1 MATRKKAAVKKRT
14 TRRTKPVEVNY
25 HHRVFIGDGLQ
36 AAAMDVNG
44 NSSFI
49 SGNLTITTGS
59 ETLYMTFNGFDE
71 AERKSSVANLEALID
86 GLTGMVKAMKSVTI
100 QNDID
105 DADDYEDDFDY

>member
-1 MATRKKAAVKKRT
+1 MATRKKTAKKRT

-25 HHRVFIGDGLQ
+25 NQRVFIGDGLQ

-59 ETLYMTFNGFDE
+59 QPLYMTFNGFTED
-71 AERKSSVANLEALID
+71 ERKSSVASLEALIT

-100 QNDID
+100 QNAID
-105 DADDYEDDFDY
+105 DDDYGFDYN

>member
-14 TRRTKPVEVNY
+14 TRRTKPAEVNY

-59 ETLYMTFNGFDE
+59 ETLYMTFNGFNE
-71 AERKSSVANLEALID
+71 AERKSSVANLEALIG
-86 GLTGMVKAMKSVTI
+86 GLTGMVKAMNSVTI
-100 QNDID
+100 QNNDID
-105 DADDYEDDFDY
+105 DEDYGFDY